1 MTLPQLTTPT
11 FELEIPSTKEKIRYR
26 PFLVKEEKV
35 LLIAMESG
43 EETDITYA
51 VKDTLKNCI
60 LTEGIEVESLPS
72 FDVEYIFL
80 NIRGKSVGEIIEL
93 RFKHINEKN
102 TKGEECKHIQDVNL
116 NINDIKITFPED
128 HKKTITLLEEKNIGI
143 IMKYPDITL
152 TNKFKDTGTQVDQIF
167 HMVSACIEK
176 IWEGDQ
182 VYETKDYTTEEVETF
197 LESFSTQQFQK
208 INQFFET
215 MPVLKHNIEYVCN
228 GCKDTNKITLERLQ
242 DFFT

>member
-43 EETDITYA
+43 EGTDITYA

-80 NIRGKSVGEIIEL
+80 NIRGKSVGESVEVL
-93 RFKHINEKN
+93 
-102 TKGEECKHIQDVNL
+102 
-116 NINDIKITFPED
+116 ITC
-128 HKKTITLLEEKNIGI
+128 
-143 IMKYPDITL
+143 PDDD
-152 TNKFKDTGTQVDQIF
+152 KTQVPVTINLDEILSKSG
-167 HMVSACIEK
+167 SANN
-176 IWEGDQ
+176 
-182 VYETKDYTTEEVETF
+182 T
-197 LESFSTQQFQK
+197 
-208 INQFFET
+208 
-215 MPVLKHNIEYVCN
+215 
-228 GCKDTNKITLERLQ
+228 
-242 DFFT
+242 